1 MGLLEERRKNFP
13 RAVSYF
19 DAALKSHP
27 EDLFIL
33 SASKHGKAH
42 NVGQAQGRNQHG
54 RPHSDVISHPPLDGR
69 HEGSGKVACTQEL
82 GNGAVKLG
90 EAVDGAT
97 EEERIEDGSEETAGC
112 KPDGGKICGA
122 KGG

>member
-1 MGLLEERRKNFP
+1 MVFSSTNDEQS
-13 RAVSYF
+13 V
-19 DAALKSHP
+19 
-27 EDLFIL
+27 LFIL
-33 SASKHGKAH
+33 SAPKHGEAH

-97 EEERIEDGSEETAGC
+97 EEERIEDGSKETAGC
-112 KPDGGKICGA
+112 KPEGGKILGA